1 MDPTAPFSAVDIQDI
16 VIARL
21 TVNPLLT
28 SPLFLDTGTGGDAG
42 RPAPQEV
49 SFGPILDDDP
59 GKAEPGQTLLALH
72 LLGEGERDATMG
84 GREAG
89 TRYYASYFAALCY
102 VGEANRDPAGKR
114 QLGMLTRRVRE
125 ALMQIR
131 SDPTGGQLWYK
142 NQFKRPVATLY
153 QKGSAFRRSITFIEF
168 YSKLR
173 N

>member
-16 VIARL
+16 VIAQL
-21 TVNPLLT
+21 TSNPLLT
-28 SPLFLDTGTGGDAG
+28 SPLFLDTEE
-42 RPAPQEV
+42 EV

-114 QLGMLTRRVRE
+114 QLGVLTRRVRE

-153 QKGSAFRRSITFIEF
+153 QKGSAFRRSITFVEF
-168 YSKLR
+168 HSRIRTL
-173 N
+173 